1 MHDAYL
7 LILLFS
13 AYLAVTVFGAW
24 RIISS
29 KRREHLR
36 SRLHSAFSHLLQAL
50 NARRSRFDQAATYAM
65 AGAAASG
72 LSVQRAIARNRR
84 TATFTLLLLVI
95 PAFGAALLAQRTS
108 LEGYEDGPQPVDPV
122 IASLLQGERLVPPA
136 PLPPELFITREL
148 EAERQEIATA
158 SREWAMLDPDFRQRL
173 LAVFQ
178 MMANHGYQMVLLEGY
193 RSPERQASLAK
204 LGPHVTNAG
213 AFQSYHQFGLAADSA
228 FYRDGRI
235 VISERDPWAM
245 EGYRL
250 YGQYAESAGLV
261 WGGRWKMMDFGHV
274 ELRRPQT
281 LARR

>member
-1 MHDAYL
+1 LHDTYF
-7 LILLFS
+7 LIFIIS
-13 AYLAVTVFGAW
+13 AYVVVAAFGAW
-24 RIISS
+24 LVTSS
-29 KRREHLR
+29 ERRGYFRARLLSIL
-36 SRLHSAFSHLLQAL
+36 SRLVQAFH
-50 NARRSRFDQAATYAM
+50 ARRDRFSRAATYALS
-65 AGAAASG
+65 GIAASG
-72 LSVQRAIARNRR
+72 TSVRRTIAANRR
-84 TATFTLLLLVI
+84 AAAFVLSLLLI
-95 PAFGAALLAQRTS
+95 PALGAQLLSQHAS
-108 LEGYEDGPQPVDPV
+108 LEAYEDIPQPVDPV

-148 EAERQEIATA
+148 EAERKEIATA
-158 SREWAMLDPDFRQRL
+158 SREWNVLDPDFRQRL

-178 MMANHGYQMVLLEGY
+178 MMANHGYQMILLEGY
-193 RSPERQASLAK
+193 RSPERQAALAK
-204 LGPHVTNAG
+204 LGPHITNAG

-274 ELRRPQT
+274 ELRKPQI